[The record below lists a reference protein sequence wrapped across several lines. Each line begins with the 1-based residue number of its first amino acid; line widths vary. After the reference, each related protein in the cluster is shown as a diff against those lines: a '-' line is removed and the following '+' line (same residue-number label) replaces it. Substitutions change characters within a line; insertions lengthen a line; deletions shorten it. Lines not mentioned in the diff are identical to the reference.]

1 LERATFLFLI
11 SNFLFPIATMSRVAK
26 FLSRRRCLRR
36 FCPRRAAL
44 LFLAQPFL
52 FFLFDSLHL
61 LRRCLDKKRRQKVTH
76 DISIVFFVFV
86 NAPHFKAAEKWLQIT
101 AFAEAR

>member
-1 LERATFLFLI
+1 LQSFFRG
-11 SNFLFPIATMSRVAK
+11 VAV
-26 FLSRRRCLRR
+26 FDVFAL
-36 FCPRRAAL
+36 AGQAL

-61 LRRCLDKKRRQKVTH
+61 LRRCLDKKSRQKVTH

-101 AFAEAR
+101 AFA